1 MESIST
7 CYYGTK
13 RWDVKKL
20 KITIDKVDKIY
31 SIIIYI
37 NIVLLN
43 ILIGSTHEEPRT
55 ILETIIILEALIY
68 IIINKFKKT
77 KNILIKG
84 KIDIAVLAM
93 AVTTAIPLILKTY
106 CSLSDTIDTCIEY
119 LTIYSMYIMVR
130 NVITTAK
137 RKNILI
143 NTILVSS
150 TAIIIF
156 GIDRLNFN
164 IFQKFY
170 DFAKLPQIKDWRMTS
185 TIGYS
190 NAVFT
195 YISALMLI
203 ALGKY
208 LQKDNSKIAGLYA
221 IYIQLAMY
229 AFYYSNSRAGMVI
242 FAIIFILYLAC
253 VKSANKILQSIL
265 IILVT
270 YAQVV
275 IFDRIKTSN
284 YTVIMIWTEIFISLV
299 IAYVLGL
306 ICLKIN
312 KKINIKTS
320 KKTIIIILAI
330 LICSSCIYILI
341 AKKFSTPLKMNSE
354 YDSRTIYTLKAEKE
368 YNFKIEYTFESTEPI
383 NIKFMQID
391 NKRNKQILYE
401 TTSNKCG
408 ENIVTE
414 FSIKTG
420 DVDYAMLEFYTSK
433 DRKLIFNKI
442 YINGKE
448 EVVNY
453 KYLPNDLMR
462 LIQTFNFKN
471 ISISERLSMYRS
483 GLKLFALHPIVG
495 NGAKTYGNMY
505 SKVREYAYQTKE
517 VHNFYL
523 DIMMDYGIIGII
535 VFLAIIVITIYNFF
549 KMSDKNNILNK
560 SIFIA
565 WMLIAIHTAVD
576 FDLAYLVTIVNF
588 YLIIALICEEDK
600 NIKYSC
606 RITENI
612 ISMIIT
618 VALLL
623 NFTRIYGEMLYKK
636 QKYDEA
642 LKYIPYFKKNTFQ
655 YIMENSE
662 EINGKYNNIDG
673 IIYYLSKEKNDNQ
686 FFLIKQLYKE
696 SIKLIKNGNVEDGK
710 KGIQKINSMIEN
722 DEILVVHDVVL
733 KDEWKVFENKLEKE
747 KI

>member
-1 MESIST
+1 ML
-7 CYYGTK
+7 
-13 RWDVKKL
+13 D
-20 KITIDKVDKIY
+20 KINKIY

-68 IIINKFKKT
+68 IIINKIKEN

-84 KIDIAVLAM
+84 KIDIAILAM
-93 AVTTAIPLILKTY
+93 TMITAIPLILKTY
-106 CSLSDTIDTCIEY
+106 CSLSDTIDTCVEY

-130 NVITTAK
+130 NIITTDK
-137 RKNILI
+137 KKNILI
-143 NTILVSS
+143 DTILVAS
-150 TAIIIF
+150 TIIVIF

-195 YISALMLI
+195 YIASLIII

-208 LQKDNSKIAGLYA
+208 LKKDNSKIAGVYA

-229 AFYYSNSRAGMVI
+229 AFYYSNSRAGMVM
-242 FAIIFILYLAC
+242 FAVIFIIYLVC
-253 VKSANKILQSIL
+253 LKDTKKIFQSIL
-265 IILVT
+265 ILLAT
-270 YAQVV
+270 YIQVV
-275 IFDRIKTSN
+275 LFDRIKNIN
-284 YTVIMIWTEIFISLV
+284 YTEILLLIEILVSLV
-299 IAYVLGL
+299 TAYIFSL

-312 KKINIKTS
+312 KKININTS
-320 KKTIIIILAI
+320 TKTIIIILTT
-330 LICSSCIYILI
+330 LIGSSCIYILI
-341 AKKFSTPLKMNSE
+341 AQKFSTPLKMSSE
-354 YDSRTIYTLKAEKE
+354 YDSRTIYTLKTETE
-368 YNFKIEYTFESTEPI
+368 YNIKVEYTFESAEPI
-383 NIKFMQID
+383 NIKLVQID
-391 NKRNKQILYE
+391 NKRNKQVLYE
-401 TTSNKCG
+401 TTLDKCG
-408 ENIVTE
+408 EDIITE
-414 FSIKTG
+414 FQIKTG

-433 DRKLIFNKI
+433 DSKLIFKKI

-448 EVVNY
+448 EIVNY

-462 LIQTFNFKN
+462 LIQTFNMKN

-483 GLKLFALHPIVG
+483 GLKLFTLHPIVG

-505 SKVREYAYQTKE
+505 SKVREYAYQTEE

-523 DIMMDYGIIGII
+523 DILMDYGIIGII
-535 VFLAIIVITIYNFF
+535 AFLSIIGITIYNFL
-549 KMSDKNNILNK
+549 KRSSKDSILNK
-560 SIFIA
+560 SIFMA
-565 WMLIAIHTAVD
+565 WMLMTIHISVD
-576 FDLAYLVTIVNF
+576 FDLAYLVTIINF
-588 YLIIALICEEDK
+588 YLLIAMICEEDK
-600 NIKYSC
+600 RVSRNC
-606 RITENI
+606 EI
-612 ISMIIT
+612 IESVVSLIIT
-618 VALLL
+618 VAVLL

-696 SIKLIKNGNVEDGK
+696 SIQLIKNGNVEDGK

-733 KDEWKVFENKLEKE
+733 KDEWKMFENKLEKE